1 MKGIGIF
8 LLIRYY
14 FLVGTIFLLD
24 QRPLFI
30 SIRVAGHAI
39 LTQRILPAK

>member
-8 LLIRYY
+8 LLIRDY

-30 SIRVAGHAI
+30 IRVAGHAI
-39 LTQRILPAK
+39 VTQRMLRVK